1 MKYITKRQVLRWKI
15 PTCQFLKE
23 MFYSGTDSEPGF
35 YNASDFELKFMHR
48 FRFAENYAFNNHV
61 LFRSTLYKWE
71 SFADFVLFK
80 KIEFEIEN

>member
-1 MKYITKRQVLRWKI
+1 MRLKI

-23 MFYSGTDSEPGF
+23 MFHNGTYLEPGI
-35 YNASDFELKFMHR
+35 YNDNASDFDSKFMHR
-48 FRFAENYAFNNHV
+48 FRFEENYAFNNHV

-80 KIEFEIEN
+80 KREFETEN